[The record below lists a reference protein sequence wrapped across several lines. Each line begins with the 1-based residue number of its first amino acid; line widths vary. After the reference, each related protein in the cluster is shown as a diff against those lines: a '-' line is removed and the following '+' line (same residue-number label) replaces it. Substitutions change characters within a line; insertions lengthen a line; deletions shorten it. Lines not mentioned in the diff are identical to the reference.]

1 MPLKIKITISSL
13 LLLISSYS
21 MADTSLGIGLSTLGA
36 NIKLAQSLSH
46 NINLR
51 LEYNGASYDTDGA
64 TNGVDYNLDL
74 DLSSIGLLFDWHAL
88 NNGFRVTL
96 GGLYND
102 NRLSANSNLNGAN
115 LEVGDMTFTSAQVGQ
130 LQGDIS
136 FNSFSPYL
144 GVGWGRAVHQGYSF
158 NFDLG
163 VVFQGKPDV
172 DLRSVGGLF
181 SNNAL
186 LLSEIETEERELQDD
201 LDIFELYPVISF
213 GLSYTF

>member
-1 MPLKIKITISSL
+1 MPLKLKIALSGL

-21 MADTSLGIGLSTLGA
+21 VADTSLGIGLSTLGA
-36 NIKLAQSLSH
+36 SAKLAQSLSE

-51 LEYNGASYDTDGA
+51 LEYHGASYDTDGA
-64 TNGVDYNLDL
+64 TDGVNYDLDL
-74 DLSSIGLLFDWHAL
+74 DLSSVSLLFDWHTL

-102 NRLSANSNLNGAN
+102 NRFSASSNLNSAN

-144 GVGWGRAVHQGYSF
+144 GIGWGRAVHQGYSF

-172 DLRSVGGLF
+172 DLRSIGGSL

-186 LLSEIETEERELQDD
+186 LLNEIETEERELQDD
-201 LDIFELYPVISF
+201 LGIFDVYPVISF
-213 GLSYTF
+213 GVTYTF